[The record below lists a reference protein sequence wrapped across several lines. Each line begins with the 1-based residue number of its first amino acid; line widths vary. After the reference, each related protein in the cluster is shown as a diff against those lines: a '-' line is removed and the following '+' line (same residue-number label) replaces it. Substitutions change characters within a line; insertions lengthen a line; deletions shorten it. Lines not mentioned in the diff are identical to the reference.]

1 MTSLLLL
8 CSWLAFAESPSV
20 DVEATPVD
28 TWSDAEI
35 VQQRIPDLEGELSA
49 IQAQIVYKKG
59 YFTGEYRL
67 ADAFWQWDVTTLSD
81 MALAKGLQL
90 ELVQAHQERLLN
102 HFDQRPFADPDGAIA
117 KRYRLIEKS
126 VWQAEIERDA
136 LDIRFLNGVIAVL
149 QEHNSIVERLKVAAE
164 DWSERV
170 KKLSNEGPDSAEKIV
185 LMMQQRKQF
194 LDLLIFCLELWMG
207 NPQPIQTYME
217 TLLQV
222 DTTNPI
228 LAESVLLQ
236 LNIVSSIIQDAEF
249 KTRITTRLTELA
261 SVQAKLD
268 AQKRQQ
274 YLQKV
279 EQEWT
284 VKVANLDLKQVESL
298 KIQLDSDFKDADIS
312 KQEEIKRQQQIV
324 DARHTELTGI
334 AVEADLLRAQ
344 QQQELER
351 QRLAELEQEETQ
363 NAQKLRVQEEVLR
376 LRNIETNLR
385 TNESIRHQTVQKS
398 IESLTERYAVWNAQR
413 EEWQQ
418 LPPLD
423 SSRKSTLM
431 TLKQDLHQLR
441 WDSQDTIQN
450 LDLEGDFE
458 QVLSSMEAVEVQGA
472 LEAIEDAQ
480 NASVQHRYTE
490 QSRLIGLWVELGQ
503 QINDLGS
510 LDIETAQFWSDIV
523 FEWRYLPATFRF
535 HWSNIQTALTDI
547 NQMIRLLKQIVQWV
561 LLIGLWL
568 WLAKRFQSWWIELS
582 TWINNQDRPA
592 FLGELGLDTVL
603 SDTLSPEVSL
613 QQSIA
618 KQVFHVCVSV
628 FMLMLVQGTRLS
640 VIAWLILL
648 FTSFHLSKPLVRK
661 WITNPKIENSLLQGL
676 RTFIWLFVGLNVVS
690 TLFEYGFYVQQSVYI
705 VDVIKMVTL
714 GVLLFIQLG
723 TWSVLLQEKANETI
737 GLNRSKAWME
747 RWSAGWIGKRIR
759 SLFAVGILFWD
770 WCSRVV
776 FWFVEHSSL
785 FGSVLAKSALEQ
797 DDALRSLPTVDT
809 SDWQLD
815 WDGIL
820 SPWVTQ
826 VEEVI
831 QQDFGGVTCII
842 ADEGMGKSAVL
853 KRVLDSHGDST
864 KMLAVAHIVRDENWT
879 TETLLVWLSEQF
891 DVPPQQDFTTLSATV
906 RSQPSMLI
914 GIDDIQRVFLRG
926 VQGFEVINRL
936 FDFIQGTATKH
947 CWLLTCHAATWNFL
961 SSPSTP
967 VRTDFLRHVFPMKPL
982 SVSQVRS
989 VILGSLAEQSLTID
1003 FSTVSAL
1010 DNPQSIYRSEMAF
1023 WRLLVD
1029 STKGNLSTAR
1039 QVFCSSVVQTND
1051 SSTVGVRMF
1060 ALNQNETLHRLDD
1073 GVGFVLA
1080 CVLMHN
1086 RCTLNEIVH
1095 SLQMNQQVV
1104 ISICRQLVTLGICI
1118 ETGDRYQ
1125 VDLVWYP
1132 WVEAYLWQ
1140 KRFIG
1145 KGG

>member
-1 MTSLLLL
+1 M
-8 CSWLAFAESPSV
+8 
-20 DVEATPVD
+20 
-28 TWSDAEI
+28 
-35 VQQRIPDLEGELSA
+35 
-49 IQAQIVYKKG
+49 
-59 YFTGEYRL
+59 
-67 ADAFWQWDVTTLSD
+67 
-81 MALAKGLQL
+81 QL
-90 ELVQAHQERLLN
+90 
-102 HFDQRPFADPDGAIA
+102 
-117 KRYRLIEKS
+117 
-126 VWQAEIERDA
+126 
-136 LDIRFLNGVIAVL
+136 
-149 QEHNSIVERLKVAAE
+149 
-164 DWSERV
+164 
-170 KKLSNEGPDSAEKIV
+170 
-185 LMMQQRKQF
+185 
-194 LDLLIFCLELWMG
+194 
-207 NPQPIQTYME
+207 T
-217 TLLQV
+217 
-222 DTTNPI
+222 
-228 LAESVLLQ
+228 
-236 LNIVSSIIQDAEF
+236 IVSPIIQDVELQ
-249 KTRITTRLTELA
+249 TRIETRLVELA
-261 SVQAKLD
+261 SVQARLD
-268 AQKRQQ
+268 TQKRQE
-274 YLQKV
+274 YLQQM
-279 EQEWT
+279 EQEWLT
-284 VKVANLDLKQVESL
+284 KVADLDLKQVESI
-298 KIQLDSDFKDADIS
+298 KIQLDSDFKNADVN
-312 KQEEIKRQQQIV
+312 KREEIKRQQQIV

-351 QRLAELEQEETQ
+351 RRLEELEQEQQQNAQ
-363 NAQKLRVQEEVLR
+363 NAQKVRIQEEVLR

-385 TNESIRHQTVQKS
+385 TNESTRHQTVQKS
-398 IESLTERYAVWNAQR
+398 IESLMERHSVWNNQLEA
-413 EEWQQ
+413 WQQ

-423 SSRKSTLM
+423 SSRKSTLN

-441 WDSQDTIQN
+441 WDAQETIHN
-450 LDLEGDFE
+450 LDLRGDFE
-458 QVLSSMEAVEVQGA
+458 PAVSLMETVEVQEA
-472 LEAIEDAQ
+472 LQAIEDAQ
-480 NASVQHRYTE
+480 NASLQHRYTE

-510 LDIETAQFWSDIV
+510 IDIDTEQFWSDII
-523 FEWRYLPATFRF
+523 FEWRYLPAIFRF
-535 HWSNIQTALTDI
+535 HWSNVQTALTDI
-547 NQMIRLLKQIVQWV
+547 NQMISLLQEIVQWM
-561 LLIGLWL
+561 LMIGLWL
-568 WLAKRFQSWWIELS
+568 WLAKRFQSWWIEIS
-582 TWINNQDRPA
+582 IWINNQDRPA

-603 SDTLSPEVSL
+603 SDTLSPEL
-613 QQSIA
+613 NQQQSIS
-618 KQVFHVCVSV
+618 KQVFHVLVSV
-628 FMLMLVQGTRLS
+628 GMLMLVQETRLS
-640 VIAWLILL
+640 IVGWLLLL
-648 FTSFHLSKPLVRK
+648 FTSLHLSKPLVRK
-661 WITNPKIENSLLQGL
+661 WITNTEIENSLLQGL

-690 TLFEYGFYVQQSVYI
+690 TLFEYGFYVQQSVYL
-705 VDVIKMVTL
+705 VDVTKVITL

-723 TWSVLLQEKANETI
+723 TWSFLLQEKANETI
-737 GLNRSKAWME
+737 GLTRSKQWMD
-747 RWSAGWIGKRIR
+747 RWSTGWIGKRIR

-770 WCSRVV
+770 WCTRIV

-809 SDWQLD
+809 SFWQLD
-815 WDGIL
+815 WDVLL
-820 SPWVTQ
+820 SPWVAQ

-853 KRVLDSHGDST
+853 KRVLDNHTDSS
-864 KMLAVAHIVRDENWT
+864 KMLAVAHIVRDENWN

-891 DVPPQQDFTTLSATV
+891 DLPPQQDFTTLSEMV
-906 RSQPSMLI
+906 LSQPSMLI

-936 FDFIQGTATKH
+936 FYFIQGTATKH

-989 VILGSLAEQSLTID
+989 VILGSLEQQSLTVD

-1029 STKGNLSTAR
+1029 STKGNPSTAR
-1039 QVFCSSVVQTND
+1039 QVFCSSLVQTND

-1060 ALNQNETLHRLDD
+1060 SLNQNEILHRLDD

-1118 ETGDRYQ
+1118 ETEERYQ